1 MGTQP
6 VGCGL
11 SRRSVFGAA
20 GALGAAF
27 VLAACE
33 GSPAAP
39 ATSAPAP
46 AGASTPTPAG
56 PPGALVALEQVPV
69 GTGVIAPGPVLV
81 TRASADEIRA
91 YDAVCPH
98 QRITIGTPDPSGTI
112 TCPGHGA
119 RFAAA
124 DGKLLSGPAPT
135 GLKAIA
141 VDVQDQDGFV
151 VRA

>member
-1 MGTQP
+1 
-6 VGCGL
+6 
-11 SRRSVFGAA
+11 
-20 GALGAAF
+20 
-27 VLAACE
+27 
-33 GSPAAP
+33 
-39 ATSAPAP
+39 
-46 AGASTPTPAG
+46 
-56 PPGALVALEQVPV
+56 VALEDVPV

-81 TRASADEIRA
+81 MRSSAAEVRA

-124 DGKLLSGPAPT
+124 DGKVLSGPAPS
-135 GLKAIA
+135 GLRPIT
-141 VDVQDQDGFV
+141 VDVQDGFV

>member
-1 MGTQP
+1 MGTEP
-6 VGCGL
+6 VWCGL
-11 SRRSVFGAA
+11 SRRSVLGGA

-27 VLAACE
+27 VLAACG

-39 ATSAPAP
+39 VTSAPAAAAAP
-46 AGASTPTPAG
+46 PPTPAG
-56 PPGALVALEQVPV
+56 PPGALVPLEHVPV

-81 TRASADEIRA
+81 MRSSADEVRA

-98 QRITIGTPDPSGTI
+98 QRITIGTPDSSGTI

-124 DGKLLSGPAPT
+124 DGKVLSGPAPN
-135 GLKAIA
+135 GLQPIA
-141 VDVQDQDGFV
+141 VNVQDGFV

>member
-1 MGTQP
+1 MGAEP
-6 VGCGL
+6 VWCGL

-33 GSPAAP
+33 GSPATPTASAP
-39 ATSAPAP
+39 ATTAAPP
-46 AGASTPTPAG
+46 ATPAG

-81 TRASADEIRA
+81 MRSSADEVTA

-124 DGKLLSGPAPT
+124 DGKVLSGPAPS
-135 GLKAIA
+135 GLRTIAI
-141 VDVQDQDGFV
+141 DVQDGFV

>member
-11 SRRSVFGAA
+11 SRRSLFGGA
-20 GALGAAF
+20 GALGAAY

-33 GSPAAP
+33 GSPSAP
-39 ATSAPAP
+39 ATSAPAATAAP
-46 AGASTPTPAG
+46 PPTPAG

-81 TRASADEIRA
+81 MRATTDEIKA

-119 RFAAA
+119 RFAVV

-135 GLKAIA
+135 GLKPIA
-141 VDVQDQDGFV
+141 VDVQDGFI

>member
-1 MGTQP
+1 MGTEP
-6 VGCGL
+6 VWCGL
-11 SRRSVFGAA
+11 SRRSVFGAT

-39 ATSAPAP
+39 TGSVPATTAAPP
-46 AGASTPTPAG
+46 PTPAG
-56 PPGALVALEQVPV
+56 PPGALVALERLPV

-81 TRASADEIRA
+81 MRSSADEVMA

-119 RFAAA
+119 RFGAA
-124 DGKLLSGPAPT
+124 DGKLLSGPAPN
-135 GLKAIA
+135 GLQPIA
-141 VDVQDQDGFV
+141 VHVQDGFV

>member
-1 MGTQP
+1 MDTQP
-6 VGCGL
+6 VTCGL
-11 SRRSVFGAA
+11 SRRSILC
-20 GALGAAF
+20 GALGAVF
-27 VLAACE
+27 VLTACE

-39 ATSAPAP
+39 ATTAPPAP
-46 AGASTPTPAG
+46 PPPTPAG
-56 PPGALVALEQVPV
+56 PPGALVALENVPV

-81 TRASADEIRA
+81 VRASADAVKA

-124 DGKLLSGPAPT
+124 DGKLLAGPAPT

-141 VDVQDQDGFV
+141 VDVEDGFV